1 MSYLVVNIRTDVY
14 HSRHEGSEVC
24 RMWSVMQASRND
36 CVPRRRPPLKKIVF
50 LATAAVVAMLILV
63 PAAIAQES
71 TLPASGGQ
79 TLPASGGQ
87 TSEPLPASGG
97 LTSPS
102 ALLPAAALIMGS
114 GIVAYAL
121 VRRR

>member
-1 MSYLVVNIRTDVY
+1 MKRILLV
-14 HSRHEGSEVC
+14 
-24 RMWSVMQASRND
+24 
-36 CVPRRRPPLKKIVF
+36 
-50 LATAAVVAMLILV
+50 ATAALVAMLILV
-63 PAAIAQES
+63 PTAIAQES

-87 TSEPLPASGG
+87 TSDPLPASGG
-97 LTSPS
+97 LTAPS

-114 GIVAYAL
+114 GIVAYAI

>member
-1 MSYLVVNIRTDVY
+1 M
-14 HSRHEGSEVC
+14 
-24 RMWSVMQASRND
+24 
-36 CVPRRRPPLKKIVF
+36 KKIVL
-50 LATAAVVAMLILV
+50 LATAALVVMLILV
-63 PAAIAQES
+63 PTAIAQES

-87 TSEPLPASGG
+87 TSDPLPASGG
-97 LTSPS
+97 LTAPS

-114 GIVAYAL
+114 GIVAYAI

>member
-1 MSYLVVNIRTDVY
+1 M
-14 HSRHEGSEVC
+14 
-24 RMWSVMQASRND
+24 
-36 CVPRRRPPLKKIVF
+36 KKIV
-50 LATAAVVAMLILV
+50 LLVTAALVAMLILV
-63 PAAIAQES
+63 PTAIAQES

-87 TSEPLPASGG
+87 TSDPLPASGG
-97 LTSPS
+97 LTAPS

-114 GIVAYAL
+114 GIVAYAI

>member
-1 MSYLVVNIRTDVY
+1 M
-14 HSRHEGSEVC
+14 
-24 RMWSVMQASRND
+24 
-36 CVPRRRPPLKKIVF
+36 KKIVL
-50 LATAAVVAMLILV
+50 LATAALVAMLILA
-63 PAAIAQES
+63 PTAMAQES

-87 TSEPLPASGG
+87 TLPASGGQTSDPLPASGG
-97 LTSPS
+97 LTAPS

-114 GIVAYAL
+114 GIVAYAI

>member
-1 MSYLVVNIRTDVY
+1 V
-14 HSRHEGSEVC
+14 
-24 RMWSVMQASRND
+24 
-36 CVPRRRPPLKKIVF
+36 KKIV
-50 LATAAVVAMLILV
+50 LLVTAALVAMLILV
-63 PAAIAQES
+63 PTAIAQES

-87 TSEPLPASGG
+87 TLPASGGQTSDPLPASGG
-97 LTSPS
+97 LTAPS

-114 GIVAYAL
+114 GIVAYAI